1 MTEQARTRRKRLA
14 QLLDLAQTYKGWTRK
29 ELARN
34 LGRDPTKLVPG
45 SGIPK
50 LDLVVHLADVLDWP
64 VGDMIEL
71 LWDNGEPVDNP
82 QANGQTFDD
91 VNQEALKAHREGRY
105 SDLIRL
111 AQRMYMIAEESD
123 QRALACNRECGGWD
137 GLGRYTK
144 ALEAAQRGLQ
154 EGPITTARR
163 TMLEVNLATSHY
175 SLWHLFEARATAS
188 NILDRYRHSPPD
200 SRLHE
205 VVHAHAYYVRGN
217 SLRRMMD
224 VDPSEA
230 DRFATMAREDL
241 ETARRMYEA
250 LAEKYEDDAYS
261 GVANTCKG
269 GLIEVDVALGKR
281 EAEDGLIELSDG
293 LDAVIDS
300 SAFPVGD
307 WLESYGWWC
316 VFGCNTALRHLQ
328 DEKKLQQFMAVF
340 TNKAE
345 EIAERLDNWAMRE
358 RVFTMEYAR
367 RQRFHEWTGLE
378 SEWTIDQEDVRVVA
392 GTMGRFPNFRRTGWM
407 ILQTAKVIRES

>member
-1 MTEQARTRRKRLA
+1 MTEQAQRRRKRLA

-34 LGRDPTKLVPG
+34 LGRDPTKLIPG

-50 LDLVVHLADVLDWP
+50 LDLVIHLAGVLDWP

-71 LWDNGEPVDNP
+71 LWGDGEPTDNP
-82 QANGQTFDD
+82 HINGQTFDET
-91 VNQEALKAHREGRY
+91 NKEALKAHREGRY
-105 SDLIRL
+105 SDLIRI
-111 AQRMYMIAEESD
+111 AQRMYTIADEPG

-137 GLGRYTK
+137 GLGRYVK

-154 EGPITTARR
+154 EGPITTSCR
-163 TMLEVNLATSHY
+163 TMLEVNLATAHY

-188 NILDRYRHSPPD
+188 NILDRYLQSPPD
-200 SRLHE
+200 TRLHE

-224 VDPSEA
+224 VDPSETE
-230 DRFATMAREDL
+230 RFAQMSWEDL
-241 ETARRMYEA
+241 EQSRQMYEA
-250 LAEKYEDDAYS
+250 LAEKYDDEAYS

-269 GLIEVDVALGKR
+269 GLVEVAIALGKR
-281 EAEDGLIELSDG
+281 DVEEGLTELTDG

-300 SAFPVGD
+300 SSWPVGD
-307 WLESYGWWC
+307 WLESFGWWC
-316 VFGCNTALRHLQ
+316 VFGCNTALRHLE

-358 RVFTMEYAR
+358 RVFTLEYAR
-367 RQRFHEWTGLE
+367 RQRFLEWTGIE